1 MRKRAKRAAGRRR
14 GAPAPDAG
22 RLLGRT
28 SVAVAE
34 EQSLPEIE
42 WLANIANPNTRE
54 AYRLDLRAFGEWLG
68 VRSLPALRTVTK
80 AQVIAW
86 REHLLESG
94 HAKATVRRRLAALSS
109 FYEGLAE
116 GGVIAANPATG
127 VEPPRERS
135 REGKTAV
142 LSAEQARK
150 LLECPDPGTLKGVRD
165 RAILAT
171 LLYHGLRRAEVCALR
186 VRDVH
191 QRDGVPHFRVRGKG
205 GKVRYVPVAP
215 PALQWISRYLEL
227 AGMGLD
233 GETPLFRAV
242 RQRESAGNTRGLSG
256 TALYTRVVKHYAVQA
271 GLDAVVDGICVHS
284 LRATAATNALQ
295 RDADISSVQDWLG
308 HADVSTTQTYDRRKA
323 AVADSPSYRVRY

>member
-1 MRKRAKRAAGRRR
+1 MRKPGTGRQRR
-14 GAPAPDAG
+14 GAAAGGG
-22 RLLGRT
+22 RLLGRK

-34 EQSLPEIE
+34 EQSLPEAE
-42 WLANIANPNTRE
+42 WLANIANWNTRE

-68 VRSLPALRTVTK
+68 VESLPALRTATK
-80 AQVIAW
+80 RQVIAW
-86 REHLLESG
+86 REFLLESG
-94 HAKATVRRRLAALSS
+94 HAKATVRRRLAAVSS
-109 FYEGLAE
+109 FYEGLVE
-116 GGVIAANPATG
+116 NGVIAANPATG

-150 LLECPDPGTLKGVRD
+150 LLESPDPSTLKGVRD

-191 QRDGVPHFRVRGKG
+191 ERDGVPHFRVRGKG

-215 PALQWISRYLEL
+215 PALQWIGRYLNL
-227 AGMGLD
+227 AGTGLD

-242 RQRESAGNTRGLSG
+242 RQRESAGNTKGLSG

-295 RDADISSVQDWLG
+295 GNSDITSVQDWLG
-308 HADVSTTQTYDRRKA
+308 HADVSTTQLYDRREA